1 MNGDAGSH
9 ATDTTRQAAVV
20 AVKVER
26 AEVGEL
32 DAVAVIVFEFQM
44 SYSFFEGGRNAL
56 QKIVEHVR
64 GTFAAGHEP
73 ARDRLLGGGRESS
86 AEEYHGKQQGVLG
99 EVGHGFVSST
109 FCECVCTWC
118 VYWFFNTVSILIF
131 LAKLGKP

>member
-44 SYSFFEGGRNAL
+44 SYSFFESGRNAL

-64 GTFAAGHEP
+64 RTFAAGHEP
-73 ARDRLLGGGRESS
+73 ARDRLLGGG
-86 AEEYHGKQQGVLG
+86 
-99 EVGHGFVSST
+99 
-109 FCECVCTWC
+109 
-118 VYWFFNTVSILIF
+118 
-131 LAKLGKP
+131 